1 LGGLRLVPLT
11 QAQACDF
18 VAAHHRHHAP
28 RRDKYRIGVA
38 DCDGV
43 LRGVVQVGRPSARA
57 LDDAHTL
64 EVLRLCTDGTK
75 NACSALYAAAAR
87 AAKNLGYSKIITYIL
102 DSETGVSLRAAGW
115 AFECVTSGGSWDR
128 PSRRRNQTAPLC
140 KKQRWAKKLTEEKT

>member
-1 LGGLRLVPLT
+1 MSNLQLVPLT

-28 RRDKYRIGVA
+28 RRDKYRIGIA
-38 DCDGV
+38 DRKGV
-43 LRGVVQVGRPSARA
+43 LHGVVQVGRPSARA
-57 LDDAHTL
+57 LDDSRTL

-87 AAKNLGYSKIITYIL
+87 AAKNLGYNKIITYIL
-102 DSETGVSLRAAGW
+102 DSENGASLRAAGW
-115 AFECVTSGGSWDR
+115 VFEGMTSGGSWDR

-140 KKQRWAKKLTEEKT
+140 QKQRWAKKLKEG

>member
-1 LGGLRLVPLT
+1 LKQLRLVPLT

-18 VAAHHRHHAP
+18 VAAQHRHHAP
-28 RRDKYRIGVA
+28 RRDKYRIGIA
-38 DCDGV
+38 DADGV

-87 AAKNLGYSKIITYIL
+87 VAKNLGHSRIITYIL

-115 AFECVTSGGSWDR
+115 AFECFTAGGSWDR
-128 PSRRRNQTAPLC
+128 PSRGRNQTAPVC
-140 KKQRWAKKLTEEKT
+140 KKQRWAKNLKE